1 MNIVP
6 ASTPSGDTPAPLVV
20 EIWAD
25 VVCPWCYIGEKRML
39 AALQNVQAQTP
50 LDVHMRWRPFQLQ
63 PQLPPEGLPWR
74 AFAEQKFGGW
84 NQALSA
90 FAQVS
95 QAGQA
100 DSIAFD
106 FARVVSAPNTTD
118 AHRLLLLAEERERL
132 IETAESLFAG
142 YFAEGANL
150 NDHAEL
156 TALAVRA
163 GLDKTDVQTV
173 LTENV
178 GAIEVAQS
186 QRTAEQMGI
195 TGVPFIVFNGRYAIP
210 GAASVEAFAQA
221 IEAAVKEGLWA

>member
-6 ASTPSGDTPAPLVV
+6 ASASSGDTPAPLVV

-25 VVCPWCYIGEKRML
+25 VVCPWCYIGEKRLL
-39 AALQNVQAQTP
+39 AALQNVQSRSR
-50 LDVHMRWRPFQLQ
+50 LDVHLRWRPFQLQ
-63 PQLPPEGLPWR
+63 PQLPAEGLPWR

-100 DSIAFD
+100 DGIAFD
-106 FARVVSAPNTTD
+106 FARVATAPNTSD

-132 IETAESLFAG
+132 IETAESFYRG

-150 NDHAEL
+150 NDFDQL
-156 TALAVRA
+156 TDLAVRA
-163 GLDKTDVQTV
+163 GLHQTDVQTA
-173 LTENV
+173 LAENI
-178 GAIEVAQS
+178 GQIEVAQS
-186 QRTAEQMGI
+186 QNKAAQMGI
-195 TGVPFIVFNGRYAIP
+195 TGVPFTIFNGRYAIP
-210 GAASVEAFAQA
+210 GAASVEAFEQA